1 MHFDI
6 SNAEVYEAILLRRFI
21 KITFLLLCLAVF
33 AVIALFGPKFW
44 RMNDHITLCF
54 DDSDPGYISDP
65 VEREKVCKALDE
77 DI

>member
-1 MHFDI
+1 M
-6 SNAEVYEAILLRRFI
+6 
-21 KITFLLLCLAVF
+21 FLLLCLAVF
-33 AVIALFGPKFW
+33 AVIALGPKLW

-54 DDSDPGYISDP
+54 DDYDPGYIRDP